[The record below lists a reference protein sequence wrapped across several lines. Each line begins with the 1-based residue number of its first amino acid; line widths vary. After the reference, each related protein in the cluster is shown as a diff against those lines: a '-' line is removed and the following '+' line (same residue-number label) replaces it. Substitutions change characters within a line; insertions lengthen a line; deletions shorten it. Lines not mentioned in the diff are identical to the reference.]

1 MTTSTDTS
9 IRADAPQLP
18 FSPLTET
25 GLAIQ
30 VAERASFLTYQ
41 TGAGQALNP
50 AVVAE
55 ARRVYDMCRAHT
67 DRVLAILRSAA

>member
-1 MTTSTDTS
+1 MQQTDSSTETATSVF
-9 IRADAPQLP
+9 P

-30 VAERASFLTYQ
+30 INDRASFLTYQ
-41 TGAGQALNP
+41 VGAGQALNP

-55 ARRVYDMCRAHT
+55 AKRVYEMCVAHT
-67 DRVLAILRSAA
+67 NRELAILRSVS